1 MKKLTAFLAL
11 FFIVSFAFGSGS
23 TKPFDAGD
31 QVKMVLAKQKLY
43 GGQYIGALN
52 LYKELLAK
60 NPSDAAVLHYV
71 GLCHFFLKQYD
82 KSLEYFLKAKE
93 ANVNVQKETFFYIG
107 KIYQTQGK
115 FDDAIAEYELYKTK
129 TTAKEQQELD
139 VDVFIDQCKNA
150 KTLMAAPVDVLVENM
165 GPDINSKYDDKTPC
179 VSADGMKLVFTS
191 RRPETT
197 NSPIDIE
204 GDGKYFEDIYISHYD
219 TVGKKWGVAT
229 DVPGSVNT
237 DAHDACTSISPDG
250 KQLFLYK
257 NDSKDSESRGG
268 DIFVSKIVNDKWRTP
283 ETMGKPINSSWWEGG
298 ACISPDGKTL
308 FFTSERD
315 GGFGSSDIW
324 IVKRINKHEWG
335 KPENIGK
342 EINTPYDEV
351 GVFLAPDGKTLF
363 FCSNGPNSIGS
374 HDIFKSTLE
383 NGKWTKPV
391 NLGYPIN
398 SERSDGPFVLSAT
411 AETGYFASD
420 RNGGLGEIDI
430 YKVDLK
436 NYAILEKD
444 FKKKE
449 NNGLSILKGVIR
461 DGYEGYGLPE
471 VEITFSTSTGEKVAG
486 TVTNENGEY
495 FITLKGG
502 LQYTLTMKKKGFKD
516 LSENVELK
524 LGTKETYV
532 LEKEFLLKK

>member
-1 MKKLTAFLAL
+1 MRIALLGLFLL
-11 FFIVSFAFGSGS
+11 VFFNLPANSASVL
-23 TKPFDAGD
+23 DAGD

-52 LYKELLAK
+52 LYKEILAK
-60 NPSDAAVLHYV
+60 SPNDAAVLHYV

-82 KSLEYFLKAKE
+82 KALEYFTKAKE
-93 ANVNVQKETFFYIG
+93 TNTNVNNETYFYIG
-107 KIYQTQGK
+107 KIFQTQGK
-115 FDDAIAEYELYKTK
+115 FDDAITEYGSYKTK
-129 TTAKEQQELD
+129 TPVKDQADLD
-139 VDVFIDQCKNA
+139 VDVFIEQCKNA
-150 KTLMAAPVDVLVENM
+150 KTMMASPIDVKIENM
-165 GPDINSKYDDKTPC
+165 GPDINTKYDDKTPC
-179 VSADGMKLVFTS
+179 ISADGMKLVFTS

-197 NSPIDIE
+197 NSPMDIE

-219 TVGKKWGVAT
+219 TLAKKWGVAT

-237 DAHDACTSISPDG
+237 EAHDACTSISPDG

-257 NDSKDSESRGG
+257 NDTKDAESRGG
-268 DIFVSKIVNDKWRTP
+268 DIFVSKVVNEKWRTP

-315 GGFGSSDIW
+315 GGYGSSDIW
-324 IVKRINKHEWG
+324 MIKRINKHEWG

-342 EINTPYDEV
+342 DINTPYDEV

-363 FCSNGPNSIGS
+363 FCSNGPTSMGS

-383 NGKWTKPV
+383 NGKWSKPV

-411 AETGYFASD
+411 AQTGYFASD
-420 RNGGLGEIDI
+420 RDGGLGEIDI
-430 YKVDLK
+430 YKVDLS

-449 NNGLSILKGVIR
+449 NNGLSILKGVVR

-471 VEITFSTSTGEKVAG
+471 VEITFTNSSGEKVG
-486 TVTNENGEY
+486 STITNENGEY

-502 LQYTLTMKKKGFKD
+502 MMYTLTMKKKGFSD
-516 LSENVELK
+516 LSETVELK
-524 LGTKETYV
+524 LGSKETYV